1 MRDAAPQGTYKVQAL
16 DRAFAV
22 LDLLGESDT
31 PLGLAQVAASLQLHK
46 STAHRF
52 LMVLERHRMV
62 ERTASGKF
70 RLGLRLFDLGNRAI
84 EQYDLR
90 DRAQPHLRR
99 LVAETEETAHLC
111 ILEGAHVIYI
121 DKIEPARSVRMI
133 TRIGASNPVHCT
145 SVGKAMLAFLPEE
158 RFADVLRR
166 IRFERFTHRTIS
178 TAEALR
184 AEIEKTR
191 RRGYAVDDEEL
202 EEGLRCIA
210 VPVLDAQRLPVA
222 AVSVSGPSFRVTA
235 QKLPSIANHLLQV
248 RAGNLGGYGL
258 RFQRPRQSRPLVGLG
273 SRRSGRRWR
282 RRPLDLVLF
291 HRVRVRFFLRPRSSA
306 RVAMN
311 LYTQDDRDEKQ
322 AAQGAFLS
330 AVGLV
335 SRLVQ

>member
-22 LDLLGESDT
+22 LDLLGESEAA
-31 PLGLAQVAASLQLHK
+31 LGLAQVAASLQLHK

-62 ERTASGKF
+62 ERTANGKF
-70 RLGLRLFDLGNRAI
+70 RLGLRLFDFGNRAI

-99 LVAETEETAHLC
+99 LVSETEETAHLAL
-111 ILEGAHVIYI
+111 LEAARVIYI
-121 DKIEPARSVRMI
+121 DKIEPTRSVRMI

-145 SVGKAMLAFLPEE
+145 SVGKAIMAFLPPE
-158 RFADVLRR
+158 RANEIVRR
-166 IRFERFTHRTIS
+166 IRFERLTTRTIAS
-178 TAEALR
+178 PDALR
-184 AEIEKTR
+184 TELEKTR

-235 QKLPSIANHLLQV
+235 AKLPSIANHLLCRCV
-248 RAGNLGGYGL
+248 RGISMDMGYVPAG
-258 RFQRPRQSRPLVGLG
+258 
-273 SRRSGRRWR
+273 
-282 RRPLDLVLF
+282 
-291 HRVRVRFFLRPRSSA
+291 RVR
-306 RVAMN
+306 
-311 LYTQDDRDEKQ
+311 
-322 AAQGAFLS
+322 
-330 AVGLV
+330 
-335 SRLVQ
+335 SRLQLWLKLRDVAIIPAAKWALDWEGKVYFEAGVAGACATRCLARRA

>member
-1 MRDAAPQGTYKVQAL
+1 MREDAPQGTYKVQAL

-31 PLGLAQVAASLQLHK
+31 PLGLAQVASSLQLHK

-62 ERTASGKF
+62 ERTTSGKF

-145 SVGKAMLAFLPEE
+145 SVGKAIMAFLPED
-158 RFADVLRR
+158 RIADILRR
-166 IRFERFTHRTIS
+166 TRFERFTHRTVA
-178 TAEALR
+178 TPEAFR
-184 AEIEKTR
+184 VEIEKTR

-210 VPVLDAQRLPVA
+210 VPLLDAQRNPVA
-222 AVSVSGPSFRVTA
+222 AVSISGPSFRVTA
-235 QKLPSIANHLLQV
+235 QKLPAIANQLLQCV
-248 RAGNLGGYGL
+248 RGISVDMGYVTNA
-258 RFQRPRQSRPLVGLG
+258 RASRAA
-273 SRRSGRRWR
+273 W
-282 RRPLDLVLF
+282 
-291 HRVRVRFFLRPRSSA
+291 SS
-306 RVAMN
+306 
-311 LYTQDDRDEKQ
+311 
-322 AAQGAFLS
+322 
-330 AVGLV
+330 
-335 SRLVQ
+335 

>member
-1 MRDAAPQGTYKVQAL
+1 MRDALPQGTYKVQAL

-22 LDLLGESDT
+22 LDLLGESET

-62 ERTASGKF
+62 ERTANGKF
-70 RLGLRLFDLGNRAI
+70 RLGLRLFDFGNRAI

-99 LVAETEETAHLC
+99 LVAETEETAHLAL
-111 ILEGAHVIYI
+111 LEATRVIYI
-121 DKIEPARSVRMI
+121 DKIEPTRSVRMI

-145 SVGKAMLAFLPEE
+145 SVGKAILAFLPPE
-158 RFADVLRR
+158 RAADIIRR
-166 IRFERFTHRTIS
+166 IRFERMTNRTIS

-184 AEIEKTR
+184 VELDKTR

-235 QKLPSIANHLLQV
+235 QKLPAIANHLLQCV
-248 RAGNLGGYGL
+248 RGISVDMGYV
-258 RFQRPRQSRPLVGLG
+258 P
-273 SRRSGRRWR
+273 SGRA
-282 RRPLDLVLF
+282 
-291 HRVRVRFFLRPRSSA
+291 A
-306 RVAMN
+306 R
-311 LYTQDDRDEKQ
+311 
-322 AAQGAFLS
+322 
-330 AVGLV
+330 AVV
-335 SRLVQ
+335 NA

>member
-1 MRDAAPQGTYKVQAL
+1 MREATPQGTYKVQAL

-31 PLGLAQVAASLQLHK
+31 PLGLAQVASSLQLHK

-52 LMVLERHRMV
+52 LMVLEKHRMV
-62 ERTASGKF
+62 ERTVGGKF
-70 RLGLRLFDLGNRAI
+70 RLGLKLFDLGNRSI

-90 DRAQPHLRR
+90 ERAQPHLRR

-111 ILEGAHVIYI
+111 ILEGTHVIYI

-158 RFADVLRR
+158 RLTDILGHL
-166 IRFERFTHRTIS
+166 RFERYTNHTLS
-178 TAEALR
+178 TVEALR

-191 RRGYAVDDEEL
+191 RRGYAVDDEEF

-235 QKLPSIANHLLQV
+235 QKLPSIANHLLQCV
-248 RAGNLGGYGL
+248 RGISVDMG
-258 RFQRPRQSRPLVGLG
+258 FIP
-273 SRRSGRRWR
+273 SGRGNR
-282 RRPLDLVLF
+282 
-291 HRVRVRFFLRPRSSA
+291 
-306 RVAMN
+306 
-311 LYTQDDRDEKQ
+311 
-322 AAQGAFLS
+322 
-330 AVGLV
+330 AVWPE
-335 SRLVQ
+335 

>member
-1 MRDAAPQGTYKVQAL
+1 VRDTAPQGTYKVQAL

-22 LDLLGESDT
+22 LDLLGESET
-31 PLGLAQVAASLQLHK
+31 PMGLAQVASSLQLHK

-62 ERTASGKF
+62 ERTGSGKF
-70 RLGLRLFDLGNRAI
+70 RLGLRLFDFGNRAI

-111 ILEGAHVIYI
+111 ILEQTRVIYI

-133 TRIGASNPVHCT
+133 TRIGSSNPVHCT
-145 SVGKAMLAFLPEE
+145 SVGKAILAFLPED
-158 RFADVLRR
+158 RIADILRR
-166 IRFERFTHRTIS
+166 TRFERLTHRTIA
-178 TAEALR
+178 TPEALR
-184 AEIEKTR
+184 VEIEKTR

-235 QKLPSIANHLLQV
+235 QKLPAIANQLLQCV
-248 RAGNLGGYGL
+248 RGISVDMGFVSSG
-258 RFQRPRQSRPLVGLG
+258 RG
-273 SRRSGRRWR
+273 SRATW
-282 RRPLDLVLF
+282 
-291 HRVRVRFFLRPRSSA
+291 SA
-306 RVAMN
+306 
-311 LYTQDDRDEKQ
+311 
-322 AAQGAFLS
+322 
-330 AVGLV
+330 
-335 SRLVQ
+335 